1 MMYGTVVMAGDRVGR
16 LNDAQGHG
24 DIHRACLVGAP
35 ATHGSPSC
43 RSGRCGLADYMYALP
58 LSCRFGHCYQNPCMP
73 LDLELAASDD
83 NVSLDD
89 QLLGMHQA
97 FSAHL
102 QMVAP
107 TTSMASPSVG
117 FGFGV

>member
-1 MMYGTVVMAGDRVGR
+1 
-16 LNDAQGHG
+16 
-24 DIHRACLVGAP
+24 
-35 ATHGSPSC
+35 
-43 RSGRCGLADYMYALP
+43 MYAS
-58 LSCRFGHCYQNPCMP
+58 SCRFGHCYQNPCMP

-102 QMVAP
+102 KMVAP
-107 TTSMASPSVG
+107 TSSLASPSVG

>member
-1 MMYGTVVMAGDRVGR
+1 
-16 LNDAQGHG
+16 
-24 DIHRACLVGAP
+24 
-35 ATHGSPSC
+35 
-43 RSGRCGLADYMYALP
+43 
-58 LSCRFGHCYQNPCMP
+58 MP

-97 FSAHL
+97 FSVHL

-107 TTSMASPSVG
+107 TTTSMASPSMG